1 MSRPQPAA
9 EAETLTAPT
18 VREAMTFGG
27 FKAARLIGGGQGL
40 DRRIEW
46 VRVMETPETGRRL
59 RPGDLLLTTAYPIKD
74 DRKAQIEL
82 VATVAEAGGAGVVV
96 KPERYIPDV
105 PAEMAQEADRHS
117 LPLFTIP
124 QEVPWPDLMAPL
136 LERIINA
143 EHWRLKRSMD
153 IHRRFTELVLDGKG
167 IHEICRT
174 LSELLGSAVS
184 VEDTSFHLLAHA
196 GGSGDPHRRETIAR
210 HGTPPRVLFDE
221 LLKENAPKAAFSD
234 EPISRSDSDI
244 VTIIYTSGT
253 SGEPKGVCLNVGN
266 LSYMLARTTER
277 LGQLMSV
284 KGGGSP
290 DRVFHYLPFNF
301 AASWL
306 LLLSCLTR
314 ETTLTLS
321 TDLNKLAEEIRLSSP
336 NYFLNVPTLLERV
349 RRGVEEALSK
359 RAAPIQTLFGKSR
372 EAWQRQ
378 NTGHA
383 SALDK
388 SWLWLARKMIF
399 DKIRERFGRDL
410 RALICGSAPLA
421 PETQQFFL
429 MLRIPVLQ
437 AYGLTE
443 TTGICTMD
451 DPREPAE
458 PGYVGAAIPGIEM
471 KTGQNEEILTRGP
484 HIFTGYWNRQEET
497 ARLLRDGW
505 FHTGD
510 QGEMN
515 ARGKW
520 RISGRIKNLIVLN
533 SGHKTAPEP
542 IEENIARLLPAA
554 QQVVIVG
561 NGRGYL
567 GALIAGSVEAAAVQA
582 ALNLVNRELPHYR
595 QVRKFELL
603 GDAFT
608 PESGLLTANGKLR
621 RDAVNKRYAA
631 EINAMYED
639 KKEREA
645 VSRQHA

>member
-1 MSRPQPAA
+1 MPTFLENIFAQLKRAGARVVLREIRGEQFVSVTGRELLEIVRQVRTFVRNSGLQPGDRCALLAPNSIHWVAFDLALMAEGVIVAPLYSRQAPGELAGMMKDCQPRLLFVSDAA
-9 EAETLTAPT
+9 LGEEVAQAW
-18 VREAMTFGG
+18 REA
-27 FKAARLIGGGQGL
+27 
-40 DRRIEW
+40 
-46 VRVMETPETGRRL
+46 
-59 RPGDLLLTTAYPIKD
+59 
-74 DRKAQIEL
+74 
-82 VATVAEAGGAGVVV
+82 
-96 KPERYIPDV
+96 
-105 PAEMAQEADRHS
+105 
-117 LPLFTIP
+117 
-124 QEVPWPDLMAPL
+124 
-136 LERIINA
+136 
-143 EHWRLKRSMD
+143 
-153 IHRRFTELVLDGKG
+153 
-167 IHEICRT
+167 
-174 LSELLGSAVS
+174 
-184 VEDTSFHLLAHA
+184 
-196 GGSGDPHRRETIAR
+196 
-210 HGTPPRVLFDE
+210 PPRVLFDE
-221 LLKENAPKAAFSD
+221 LLKENAPEAAFSD
-234 EPISRSDSDI
+234 EPIARSDSDI

-253 SGEPKGVCLNVGN
+253 SGEPKGVCLNAGN
-266 LSYMLARTTER
+266 LNYMLERTTER
-277 LGQLMSV
+277 LGQLMSAT
-284 KGGGSP
+284 GGGSP

-336 NYFLNVPTLLERV
+336 NYFLNVPTLLARV

-372 EAWQRQ
+372 EAWERQ

-388 SWLWLARKMIF
+388 FWLWLARKMIF
-399 DKIRERFGRDL
+399 DKIRGRFGRDL

-458 PGYVGAAIPGIEM
+458 PSYVGAAIPGIQM

-484 HIFTGYWNRQEET
+484 HIFPGYWNRPEET
-497 ARLLRDGW
+497 ARVLNDGW

-515 ARGKW
+515 GRGKW
-520 RISGRIKNLIVLN
+520 LISGRIKNLIVLN
-533 SGHKTAPEP
+533 SGHKIAPEP
-542 IEENIARLLPAA
+542 MEEKIARLLPTV

-582 ALNLVNRELPHYR
+582 ALDVVNRELPHYC
-595 QVRKFELL
+595 QVRGFELI

-621 RDAVNKRYAA
+621 RDAVNERYAA

-639 KKEREA
+639 KREREA